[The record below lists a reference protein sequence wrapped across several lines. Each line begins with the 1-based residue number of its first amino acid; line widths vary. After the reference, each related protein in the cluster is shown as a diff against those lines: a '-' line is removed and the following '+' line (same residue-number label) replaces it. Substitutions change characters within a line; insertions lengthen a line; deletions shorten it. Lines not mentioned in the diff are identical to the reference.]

1 MWKALR
7 SLFLLA
13 ALLVGASGDLGARTN
28 SRRRRRGRSEQKA
41 GEGGKEREREDVEF
55 AVSAASIGLLAAGV
69 VVQAGWKAYTIY
81 KERRKWEIMA
91 RDMKCV
97 ENLADYSK
105 ITAMIKFM
113 RVVGLVSAAGGVEK
127 GNADVEDVALVG
139 RLERTCDM
147 MLQQRKESYVEQ
159 AAEGGRRGGVEG
171 YPERGGAVT

>member
-7 SLFLLA
+7 SLVLLA
-13 ALLVGASGDLGARTN
+13 ALLVGASGDLGARAN
-28 SRRRRRGRSEQKA
+28 SRRRRRGRSE
-41 GEGGKEREREDVEF
+41 GKEREAEKLEF
-55 AVSAASIGLLAAGV
+55 VSAASIGLLAAGV

-127 GNADVEDVALVG
+127 GNADVEDVALVE

-147 MLQQRKESYVEQ
+147 MLHQRKES
-159 AAEGGRRGGVEG
+159 
-171 YPERGGAVT
+171 

>member
-1 MWKALR
+1 MMWKALR
-7 SLFLLA
+7 SLVLLA
-13 ALLVGASGDLGARTN
+13 ALLVGASGDLGARANT
-28 SRRRRRGRSEQKA
+28 RRRRRGRSEQKA
-41 GEGGKEREREDVEF
+41 GEEGKEREGEELEF
-55 AVSAASIGLLAAGV
+55 VSAASIGLLAAGV

-127 GNADVEDVALVG
+127 GNADVEDVALVE

-147 MLQQRKESYVEQ
+147 MLHQRKES
-159 AAEGGRRGGVEG
+159 
-171 YPERGGAVT
+171 

>member
-1 MWKALR
+1 MIMWKALR
-7 SLFLLA
+7 SLVLLA
-13 ALLVGASGDLGARTN
+13 ALLVGASGDLGARAN
-28 SRRRRRGRSEQKA
+28 SRRRRRGRSES
-41 GEGGKEREREDVEF
+41 KEREAEKLEF
-55 AVSAASIGLLAAGV
+55 VSAASIGLLLAPAGV

-127 GNADVEDVALVG
+127 GNADVEDVALVE

-147 MLQQRKESYVEQ
+147 MLHQRKES
-159 AAEGGRRGGVEG
+159 
-171 YPERGGAVT
+171 

>member
-1 MWKALR
+1 MMWKALR
-7 SLFLLA
+7 SLVLLA
-13 ALLVGASGDLGARTN
+13 ALLVGASGDLGARAN
-28 SRRRRRGRSEQKA
+28 SRRRRRGRSE
-41 GEGGKEREREDVEF
+41 GKEREAEKLEF
-55 AVSAASIGLLAAGV
+55 VSAASIGLLAAGV

-127 GNADVEDVALVG
+127 GNADVEDVALVE

-147 MLQQRKESYVEQ
+147 MLHQRKES
-159 AAEGGRRGGVEG
+159 
-171 YPERGGAVT
+171 